1 VRRARAA
8 AALLLLAG
16 VATGCD
22 PVLNVFGSFFPAWV
36 VCIAAGV
43 LLAIAARQV
52 LARAELEPY
61 LGPPLL
67 VYPSLA
73 LLLTLLVWMLFYR
86 S

>member
-1 VRRARAA
+1 VSGTPARAA
-8 AALLLLAG
+8 LAG
-16 VATGCD
+16 LALFASACD

-43 LLAIAARQV
+43 ALAIAARQP
-52 LARAELEPY
+52 LARLGLEPH

-73 LLLTLLVWMLFYR
+73 LLLTLLVWLVLFR
-86 S
+86 G

>member
-1 VRRARAA
+1 MKRRGASASLAAFA
-8 AALLLLAG
+8 AALA
-16 VATGCD
+16 GCD

-43 LLAIAARQV
+43 GLALAARQV
-52 LARAELEPY
+52 LARAGLEPH

-73 LLLTLLVWMLFYR
+73 LLLTLLVWLLLFR

>member
-1 VRRARAA
+1 VKRLGARAA
-8 AALLLLAG
+8 LAG
-16 VATGCD
+16 LAMLGAGCD

-43 LLAIAARQV
+43 SLAIALRQPIAR
-52 LARAELEPY
+52 LGLEPH

-73 LLLTLLVWMLFYR
+73 LLLTLLVWLLLFR

>member
-1 VRRARAA
+1 MRRLGTRGA
-8 AALLLLAG
+8 LAG
-16 VATGCD
+16 LAVLAGGCD

-43 LLAIAARQV
+43 ALAIAARV
-52 LARAELEPY
+52 PLARLGLEPH

-73 LLLTLLVWMLFYR
+73 LLLTLLVWLALFR